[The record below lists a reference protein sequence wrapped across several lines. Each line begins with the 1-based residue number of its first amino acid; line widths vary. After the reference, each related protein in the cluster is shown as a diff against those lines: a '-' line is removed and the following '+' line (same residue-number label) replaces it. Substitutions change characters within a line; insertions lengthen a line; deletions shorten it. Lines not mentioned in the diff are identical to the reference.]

1 MTEKIKKLYRLPE
14 KGKVL
19 GVCAGL
25 AEYFDMDVALIRV
38 VFVILVLATGGS
50 ALLIYMILAIVMPT
64 RDGGK
69 ETMDEKF
76 HQLGED
82 LKSNKGL
89 YRMRNYFGASLIL
102 LGLWLLLVQIFPE
115 IFNFRW
121 DYIWP
126 LALIVFGLLM
136 IIRRRNG

>member
-1 MTEKIKKLYRLPE
+1 MVENIKKLYRLP
-14 KGKVL
+14 KQGKIF

-25 AEYFDMDVALIRV
+25 ADYFDMDVALIRV

-50 ALLIYMILAIVMPT
+50 ALLIYIILAIVMPT
-64 RDGGK
+64 RDSSK
-69 ETMDEKF
+69 DTMDERF

-82 LKSNKGL
+82 LKSNKAL

-126 LALIVFGLLM
+126 LALIIFGLLM
-136 IIRRRNG
+136 IIRRKNG

>member
-1 MTEKIKKLYRLPE
+1 MGENLKKLYRLP
-14 KGKVL
+14 KRGKIF

-25 AEYFDMDVALIRV
+25 AGYFDMDVALIRV
-38 VFVILVLATGGS
+38 IFVILVLATGGS
-50 ALLIYMILAIVMPT
+50 ALLIYIILAIIMPT
-64 RDGGK
+64 RDSSK
-69 ETMDEKF
+69 DTMDERF

-82 LKSNKGL
+82 LKSNKAL

-126 LALIVFGLLM
+126 LALIIFGLLM